1 MEHGHFHHISSS
13 VDPSGGGA
21 INDRVL
27 QWNVQ
32 ETHDLLTIRALLDQ
46 TFMETK
52 RNKVL
57 WEETSKKMMERG
69 YTRSAEQC
77 KAKWK
82 NLVTR
87 YKGCET
93 MEDDVMKQQFPFYN
107 DLQAIFQ
114 ARMQKMLWMEA
125 EGQASGSK
133 KRSARLSSDEDD
145 DDDNEE
151 SDLEKTSGV
160 KTNKKKAIKSN
171 IGHVPSGSSSSK
183 YLKETLDEFM
193 KQQMNIEMQ
202 WVKTFEAK
210 EEERRLREIEWQQKM
225 TSLENER
232 IMLERRWR
240 EREEQRM
247 VREEER
253 SKKLDALIN
262 QLFNKLN

>member
-1 MEHGHFHHISSS
+1 MEHGHLRHISSS

-27 QWNVQ
+27 QWSVQ

-133 KRSARLSSDEDD
+133 KRSAHLSSDDD

-151 SDLEKTSGV
+151 SDLEKTSGF
-160 KTNKKKAIKSN
+160 KTNKKKATKSN
-171 IGHVPSGSSSSK
+171 LGHFPSGSSSSK
-183 YLKETLDEFM
+183 YLEGDT
-193 KQQMNIEMQ
+193 
-202 WVKTFEAK
+202 
-210 EEERRLREIEWQQKM
+210 R
-225 TSLENER
+225 
-232 IMLERRWR
+232 
-240 EREEQRM
+240 
-247 VREEER
+247 
-253 SKKLDALIN
+253 
-262 QLFNKLN
+262 